1 MSYRFSPFLK
11 PDKVAAFAPT
21 FLLVFLSVF
30 SGCNSAPKEE
40 TPAETETAATPENPN
55 EVSLTDAQFKSSGIA
70 FGQVEKKNIST
81 VLRLNGMLDVPPQ
94 NLISV
99 SAPLGGFVKATN
111 LLQGMKL
118 KKGQLLAV
126 LENPEYITLQQEYLD
141 AKSKLA
147 YQQLEFARQKELS
160 DENVSSKK
168 TFQQTTSEYQQLRN
182 RAAALKEQLA
192 LLNINPN
199 KLTSGNISSTIR
211 IYSPING
218 FVKNVLVNTGKFVSP
233 QDVLFELVDV
243 EHMHAE
249 LTVFEKD
256 IAKLK
261 QGQKIKLTFP
271 NLPGHEISAS
281 VYLVGR
287 SIEADKTVRV
297 HAHLDKEDPELLPG
311 MYVTALV
318 ELDAQ
323 TVPALPE
330 EAIVKAE
337 GKNVIFVAKTD
348 RTYEM
353 VPVEIGAT
361 ENGYTEV
368 KLPENVSANAKIV
381 TKGAYHVLAKKLNV
395 GEE

>member
-11 PDKVAAFAPT
+11 PHKVAAFAPT

-40 TPAETETAATPENPN
+40 TPAATETAAAPENPN
-55 EVSLTDAQFKSSGIA
+55 EVTLTDAQFKSSGIA
-70 FGQVEKKNIST
+70 FGQVEQKNIST

-99 SAPLGGFVKATN
+99 SAPLGGFVKATD

-126 LENPEYITLQQEYLD
+126 LQNPEYVTLQQEYLD

-168 TFQQTTSEYQQLRN
+168 TFQQTTAEYQQLRN

-361 ENGYTEV
+361 ENGFTEV
-368 KLPENVSANAKIV
+368 KLPENVPANAKIV

>member
-1 MSYRFSPFLK
+1 MRYRFLPFLK
-11 PDKVAAFAPT
+11 TQKVAALAPV
-21 FLLVFLSVF
+21 FLLLFLSFF
-30 SGCNSAPKEE
+30 SGCNSAPQEE
-40 TPAETETAATPENPN
+40 KPAETETTAAPENPN
-55 EVSLTDAQFKSSGIA
+55 EVTLTDAQFKSSGIA
-70 FGQVEKKNIST
+70 FWQVEQKNIST

-99 SAPLGGFVKATN
+99 SAPLGGFVKETD

-118 KKGQLLAV
+118 RKGQILAV
-126 LENPEYITLQQEYLD
+126 LQNPEYVTLQQEYLD

-147 YQQLEFARQKELS
+147 YQELEFARQKELS
-160 DENVSSKK
+160 EENVSSKK
-168 TFQQTTSEYQQLRN
+168 TFQQTTAEYQQLRN

-233 QDVLFELVDV
+233 QDVLFELVNT

-271 NLPGHEISAS
+271 NLPGHEIPAS

-287 SIEADKTVRV
+287 SIEADKTIRV

-318 ELDAQ
+318 EINAQ

-330 EAIVKAE
+330 DAIVQAE
-337 GKNVIFVAKTD
+337 GKHVIFVAKNA
-348 RTYEM
+348 RTFEM

-361 ENGYTEV
+361 KNGYTEV
-368 KLPENVSANAKIV
+368 KLPESVPASAKIV

>member
-1 MSYRFSPFLK
+1 MAHRFSHILNLK
-11 PDKVAAFAPT
+11 KVAVPT

-40 TPAETETAATPENPN
+40 KPAETEAAATPENPN
-55 EVSLTDAQFKSSGIA
+55 EVTLTDAQYKSSGIA
-70 FGQVEKKNIST
+70 LGQVEQKNIST

-99 SAPLGGFVKATN
+99 SAPLGGFVKNTE

-118 KKGQLLAV
+118 KKGQVLAV

-147 YQQLEFARQKELS
+147 YQELEFARQKELS
-160 DENVSSKK
+160 EENVSSKK
-168 TFQQTTSEYQQLRN
+168 TFQQTTAEFQQLRN
-182 RAAALKEQLA
+182 RAAALKAQLA
-192 LLNINPN
+192 LLNVNPN
-199 KLTSGNISSTIR
+199 TLSARNISSTIR

-218 FVKNVLVNTGKFVSP
+218 FVKNVMVNTGKFVGP

-261 QGQKIKLTFP
+261 HGQKIKLTFP

-287 SIEADKTVRV
+287 SIEADKTIRV

-318 ELDAQ
+318 EIDAQ

-330 EAIVKAE
+330 EAIVQAE
-337 GKNVIFVAKTD
+337 GKNVIFVAKD
-348 RTYEM
+348 ARTFET

-361 ENGYTEV
+361 EDGYTEV
-368 KLPENVSANAKIV
+368 KLPENVPANAKIV

>member
-1 MSYRFSPFLK
+1 MLK
-11 PDKVAAFAPT
+11 SCKPAALASG

-30 SGCNSAPKEE
+30 SGCNSATKEE
-40 TPAETETAATPENPN
+40 KATETETAAAPENPN
-55 EVSLTDAQFKSSGIA
+55 EVSLTDAQFKNSGIA
-70 FGQVEKKNIST
+70 FGQVEQKNIST

-99 SAPLGGFVKATN
+99 SAPLGGFVKKTD

-118 KKGQLLAV
+118 NKGQVLAV
-126 LENPEYITLQQEYLD
+126 LENPEYIALQQEYLD
-141 AKSKLA
+141 AKSKLN

-160 DENVSSKK
+160 EENVSSKK
-168 TFQQTTSEYQQLRN
+168 TFQQATSEYQQLRN

-192 LLNINPN
+192 LLSINPN
-199 KLTSGNISSTIR
+199 KLSANNISSTIR

-218 FVKNVLVNTGKFVSP
+218 FVKNVLVNTGKFVTP
-233 QDVLFELVDV
+233 QDVLFELVNT

-271 NLPGHEISAS
+271 NLPGHEITAS

-287 SIEADKTVRV
+287 SIEADKTIRV
-297 HAHLDKEDPELLPG
+297 HAHLDREDPELLPG

-318 ELDAQ
+318 EINAQ

-330 EAIVKAE
+330 AAIVQAE
-337 GKNVIFVAKTD
+337 GKHVIFIAKNA
-348 RTYEM
+348 RTFEM

-368 KLPENVSANAKIV
+368 RLPENIPANAKIV
-381 TKGAYHVLAKKLNV
+381 TKGAYHIMAKKLNV
-395 GEE
+395 GEEE